1 MVTSEISQR
10 SGGNRRAVTIVL
22 AFLAAGW
29 FALLLGQGRAYADLA
44 NSGSTPSASPSSGAG
59 SNSSGGTAGIGSGDA
74 GATGN
79 SSSTAPSQLSVGGSQ
94 GSVVIVDQRSHVINR
109 GTATATT
116 GNNTATGNNSVNTA
130 NNNQN
135 SGNGNVTNN
144 TSAARNNSDGTA
156 GITTGNATATGN
168 SATTGIN
175 QTVNAS
181 AGGKLGGIL
190 IVDQNAN
197 VLNSGSATATTGGNS
212 AIGNNS
218 DNSVRNSQDPHSN
231 RVANNVGTVTNHSD
245 GTAGVDTGN
254 ATSTGNSSS
263 TGVNQIANGG
273 TTGSLGGIVIVNQ
286 TAHVTN
292 HGTATAKTGGNHA
305 IGNDSDNLANTV
317 QGAVSGRGP
326 PGANSVANNDGSA
339 VNHSDGT
346 ARITTG
352 DATAV
357 GNSSDTTITQGA
369 SGSIEGRLGGL
380 VLVTQRAP
388 VSNTGSAS
396 ANTGSNRAIGNF
408 SDNDALNRQRA
419 AAGSALRNSVA
430 ANFGQ
435 AKNWSDGTARI
446 NTGDA
451 SATGN
456 DSSTSIT
463 QWANYD
469 LKGSG
474 SFAIVDQL
482 APVTNHGTA
491 IARTGNNRAV
501 GNLSFNTATN
511 NQQARTVGGRPRS
524 AVAANFG
531 SASNNSDGTA
541 RITTG
546 DAEANGSISDT
557 TISQTAS
564 FDPPN
569 GSFALFD
576 QRAPVTNRGNA
587 VADSGHNTARGNLSD
602 NDALNNQ
609 RARVAVGGGFGHT
622 NRVASNSGSAGNNS
636 DGAATI
642 DTGDATA
649 TGNDSS
655 AGTSITQSADF
666 AGGKGSFAFFDQT
679 ATVSN
684 RGNAS
689 SNSGRNSA
697 VGNASFNTV
706 LNSQRANNVS
716 GGRGGN
722 NSVASNDGSASNK
735 SDGSAHITTGGCCAN
750 GNFSDTSIDQ
760 SAGFDGG
767 RGSFSFPTQTVRVD
781 NAGTARGDSGHNV
794 ARGNLSDNDAVNRQ
808 RANINAGAIRGNN
821 AVASNNAST
830 SNNSDGKASITTG
843 DVTACGNVATT
854 HIGQTANADL
864 GSGFTLPVQTV
875 RLDNRGS
882 GVGNSGRNSAV
893 GNDSFNT
900 VTDPQHANVAAN
912 AIRSRSVVA
921 NNAATTRNNSDGNA
935 DITTGAVNAS
945 GSTSTTDISQEAGA
959 NIDGNGFTL
968 PSQVV
973 RVTNRGT
980 GTASSG
986 NNRAVGNVSFND
998 ASNNQHARV
1007 AAAGAIRTRSAVAN
1021 NVASTSNNSDGSA
1034 RIDTGDASAW
1044 GNYSTTTI
1052 DQNAPISIA
1061 GHGFVIGDQRVIEDN
1076 TGRAVA
1082 SSGNNK
1088 AIGNNSDNGF
1098 FGVHNS
1104 QHASTAGARALRAR
1118 TAVAS
1123 NTAST
1128 ANRSDGHAS
1137 ITTGD
1142 ATAYGNATNDEID
1155 QDLNLDLAK
1164 KNDFAIVDQVGT
1176 VTNRGAAVATT
1187 GNNNARGNVS
1197 FNDARNNQ
1205 HAHAPVVGFVRN
1217 AVANNTASTVN
1228 NSDGRASV
1236 DTGDAL
1242 AIGNHSA
1249 TGLGEAVGV
1258 DPGEAFT
1265 LVNQTPNVL
1274 NVGNALARTGGN
1286 TTHGNNSD
1294 NFTANHQRPSV
1305 GGGPN
1310 VIANN
1315 SATTRNN
1322 SNGSGSVHTGNATA
1336 IGNES
1341 ATSTCTGVNTTAR
1354 CPKPELPQLP
1364 PPPCPC
1370 HKKTPPGGHRPPP
1383 PEIITPKSPFTPV
1396 NALPRTGAGIE
1407 VQVALGL
1414 LMLLLGAAL
1423 RRRSSV
1429 KA

>member
-1 MVTSEISQR
+1 
-10 SGGNRRAVTIVL
+10 
-22 AFLAAGW
+22 
-29 FALLLGQGRAYADLA
+29 
-44 NSGSTPSASPSSGAG
+44 
-59 SNSSGGTAGIGSGDA
+59 
-74 GATGN
+74 
-79 SSSTAPSQLSVGGSQ
+79 LSVGGGQ
-94 GSVVIVDQRSHVINR
+94 GSVVIVDQRSHVTNK

-156 GITTGNATATGN
+156 GITTGDASATGN
-168 SATTGIN
+168 SSTTGIN

-181 AGGKLGGIL
+181 AGGKLGGVL
-190 IVDQNAN
+190 IVDQSAN
-197 VLNSGSATATTGGNS
+197 VLNSGSATATTGGNN

-218 DNSVRNSQDPHSN
+218 SNDVHNSQDPHTN

-245 GTAGVDTGN
+245 GTAGVNTGN

-273 TTGSLGGIVIVNQ
+273 VTGSLGGIVIVNQ
-286 TAHVTN
+286 SAHVTN

-305 IGNDSDNLANTV
+305 IGNNSDNLANNV

-326 PGANSVANNDGSA
+326 PGANSVANNDGTA
-339 VNHSDGT
+339 TNNSDGT

-357 GNSSDTTITQGA
+357 GSSSDTNITQGA
-369 SGSIEGRLGGL
+369 SGSIGGKLGGL
-380 VLVTQRAP
+380 VLVTQHAP
-388 VSNTGSAS
+388 VFNTGNAV
-396 ANTGSNRAIGNF
+396 ATTGNNRAIGNF
-408 SDNDALNRQRA
+408 SDNDVRNRQQA
-419 AAGSALRNSVA
+419 TAGSALRNSVA

-435 AKNWSDGTARI
+435 ARNTSDGTARI

-456 DSSTSIT
+456 DASTTIN

-469 LKGSG
+469 ANGAG
-474 SFAIVDQL
+474 SFSIVDQS
-482 APVTNHGTA
+482 APVFNHGTA
-491 IARTGNNRAV
+491 TARTGNNRAI
-501 GNLSFNTATN
+501 GNDSFNTAVN

-541 RITTG
+541 KITTG
-546 DAEANGSISDT
+546 DAEANGNISDT
-557 TISQTAS
+557 TISQTS
-564 FDPPN
+564 NFDPGKGN
-569 GSFALFD
+569 GSFSLVD
-576 QRAPVTNRGNA
+576 QRAPVTNRGTA

-602 NDALNNQ
+602 NDAINNQ
-609 RARVAVGGGFGHT
+609 RARVAVGGGFGRT
-622 NRVASNSGSAGNNS
+622 NRVASNSGTARNNS
-636 DGAATI
+636 DGTATV

-649 TGNDSS
+649 TGSDSS
-655 AGTSITQSADF
+655 AGTTISQMANF
-666 AGGKGSFAFFDQT
+666 AGGRGSFFLPTQT
-679 ATVSN
+679 ARVDN
-684 RGNAS
+684 RGTAS
-689 SNSGRNSA
+689 SNSGRNNA

-706 LNSQRANNVS
+706 LNSQRANNSS

-722 NSVASNDGSASNK
+722 NSVASNDGSASNN

-750 GNFSDTSIDQ
+750 GNFSETNISQ
-760 SAGFDGG
+760 EAGFDGG
-767 RGSFSFPTQTVRVD
+767 RGSFSLPTQTVRVD
-781 NAGTARGDSGHNV
+781 NRGTASGDSGHNT

-808 RANINAGAIRGNN
+808 RANVNAGAIRGNN
-821 AVASNNAST
+821 AVANNTAAT
-830 SNNSDGKASITTG
+830 SNHSDGSASIETG

-854 HIGQTANADL
+854 NIGQTANADL
-864 GSGFTLPVQTV
+864 GNGGFTLPVQTV
-875 RLDNRGS
+875 RLDNRGT

-900 VTDPQHANVAAN
+900 ATDPQHASVGAARIVAGSTVASNVGAP
-912 AIRSRSVVA
+912 
-921 NNAATTRNNSDGNA
+921 RNTSDGSA
-935 DITTGAVNAS
+935 SISTGAVNAS
-945 GSTSTTDISQEAGA
+945 GSTTTTNISQEAGA

-986 NNRAVGNVSFND
+986 NNKAIGNVSFND
-998 ASNNQHARV
+998 VSNNQHAHV
-1007 AAAGAIRTRSAVAN
+1007 GAARAILSRNAVAN
-1021 NVASTSNNSDGSA
+1021 NVAATSNNSDGKAS
-1034 RIDTGDASAW
+1034 ITTGDASAW
-1044 GNYSTTTI
+1044 GNYSTTNI
-1052 DQNAPISIA
+1052 DQNAPISIN
-1061 GHGFVIGDQRVIEDN
+1061 GHGFVIGDQRVIETN

-1098 FGVHNS
+1098 FGAHNN
-1104 QHASTAGARALRAR
+1104 QHASVGAAGALRAR
-1118 TAVAS
+1118 SAVAS
-1123 NTAST
+1123 NTATT
-1128 ANRSDGHAS
+1128 ANKSDGRAS
-1137 ITTGD
+1137 IDTGD

-1164 KNDFAIVDQVGT
+1164 KNDFAIVDQRGT

-1187 GNNNARGNVS
+1187 GNNTARGNVS
-1197 FNDARNNQ
+1197 FNDAGNNQ

-1228 NSDGRASV
+1228 NSDGKSAIT
-1236 DTGDAL
+1236 TGDAL

-1249 TGLGEAVGV
+1249 TGLGEAAGV

-1265 LVNQTPNVL
+1265 LVTQTPNVS
-1274 NVGNALARTGGN
+1274 NVGTALARTGGN
-1286 TTHGNNSD
+1286 SSKGNNSD
-1294 NFTANHQRPSV
+1294 NSTHNHQRPSV

-1315 SATTRNN
+1315 SATTRNQ
-1322 SNGSGSVHTGNATA
+1322 SNGSGTVHTGNATA

-1341 ATSTCTGVNTTAR
+1341 ATNTCTGVNTTAR

-1370 HKKTPPGGHRPPP
+1370 HKKTPPKVEHPQPPK
-1383 PEIITPKSPFTPV
+1383 EIITPKSPFTPV
-1396 NALPRTGAGIE
+1396 NALPRTGGPIQELAMLG
-1407 VQVALGL
+1407 ALL
-1414 LMLLLGAAL
+1414 VLLGAAL
-1423 RRRSSV
+1423 RRRSSI